1 MSSKSTTREHLQFIQ
16 AVYIVPYILIG
27 GCCYGWCCTGVVVS
41 YGQCCAV
48 VMGGIILLLCCCMG
62 GVVWAVLSRNN
73 DGD

>member
-16 AVYIVPYILIG
+16 AVDVVPY
-27 GCCYGWCCTGVVVS
+27 
-41 YGQCCAV
+41 V